1 MAVSQ
6 KWKGEKMGSFFTI
19 GKNEASEQMARVS
32 YDSFVLNYLNTDG
45 MSEGFMRDAY
55 RMYCK
60 GYASV

>member
-1 MAVSQ
+1 
-6 KWKGEKMGSFFTI
+6 MGSFFTI